1 MIQFPQ
7 RPGALKEFV
16 NNILGV
22 DDDITY
28 FQFAKKN
35 SREVGSVVVGLELKN
50 KNDIIAIKEKMNR
63 NGFQFQYLNEK
74 EDLFAQIIG

>member
-1 MIQFPQ
+1 M
-7 RPGALKEFV
+7 
-16 NNILGV
+16 
-22 DDDITY
+22 
-28 FQFAKKN
+28 
-35 SREVGSVVVGLELKN
+35 GSVVVGLELKN